1 MKGKCSKNR
10 SGNCLTSFNAALFTN
25 QQFSPELSPCFLQ
38 WEGMLH
44 FPAIHSPASTETP
57 IWRSGWGHPQHRQK
71 YGNTSLAPAQ
81 ACQEHRGGGCINRT
95 TEILAWLWSTKP
107 ILTHQTALDN
117 NLLCKN
123 SSAAA
128 NWEQNLMEWLCSDR
142 SQHVTPPHITYK
154 CNPIYKNTLYS
165 CRDIKSPNPATEIF
179 FFLNQQ
185 HMILLPSLQSRY
197 PDFLT
202 THPPA
207 QPFCSHT
214 AGFFWGFSDKMQE
227 LFTQDFLHTQSM
239 PWHQALSSKAEHE
252 RESLCLLQTEY
263 FSSTSTTGT
272 HSHHGLHLIMNPAIP
287 TNDCL
292 SRGWGQQGSV
302 SNKQVTATADE
313 HLFLTEDI
321 SDINDF
327 MIKSCIL
334 IWQFS
339 NKWQLSEIL
348 VPGSAQNKHRG
359 FGTTS
364 AVMLGHF

>member
-1 MKGKCSKNR
+1 MKGKCSKNI

-214 AGFFWGFSDKMQE
+214 AGFFWGFSDRAVYSG
-227 LFTQDFLHTQSM
+227 LFTYTIYALTSGFEFKSRTWKRISLSPPNWVFLLYKHNWYTFTS
-239 PWHQALSSKAEHE
+239 WTALNNEPSNSYQW
-252 RESLCLLQTEY
+252 L
-263 FSSTSTTGT
+263 
-272 HSHHGLHLIMNPAIP
+272 P
-287 TNDCL
+287 
-292 SRGWGQQGSV
+292 QQGMG
-302 SNKQVTATADE
+302 TAR
-313 HLFLTEDI
+313 
-321 SDINDF
+321 
-327 MIKSCIL
+327 
-334 IWQFS
+334 FS
-339 NKWQLSEIL
+339 E
-348 VPGSAQNKHRG
+348 
-359 FGTTS
+359 
-364 AVMLGHF
+364 